1 MADGYKPPPNW
12 GCIVVFI
19 VGVPLLLS
27 ILLVAALNAGG
38 CEGVM
43 PPCHR
48 NHAPILA
55 VFAVA
60 LIVCFGLAWII
71 NTLLDRFRS

>member
-1 MADGYKPPPNW
+1 MADQYKPPRNW
-12 GCIVVFI
+12 GCVIAFI
-19 VGVPLLLS
+19 IGVPLLLL
-27 ILLVAALNAGG
+27 IMLVAVLNGGG

-48 NHAPILA
+48 DHSPILA

-60 LIVCFGLAWII
+60 LLSCFGLAWVI
-71 NTLLDRFRS
+71 NALFDRFRS